1 MNIFFFNDKYNKF
14 TDLKL
19 ETEVIIYGKENFS
32 GTKTNNLT
40 KITKV
45 HCSDYAISNS
55 TFNKNLT
62 TSHILNLTTS
72 YSLILQIC

>member
-45 HCSDYAISNS
+45 HCSDEI
-55 TFNKNLT
+55 
-62 TSHILNLTTS
+62 
-72 YSLILQIC
+72 